1 MCPKINPS
9 SAPRRRFITWRSY
22 HKWVGVVFAL
32 FLLVFCLS
40 GIVLNHRSL
49 FSSCEVNRAWLP
61 SAYQVR
67 AFNQGVIKGTQRIAP
82 NEVVAYGYGGAWLT
96 DTLGRSWRDYN
107 AGLPQGVDRRS
118 IRNLVRT
125 RQGTLWCATNYA
137 LYRHNGRQWLAQP
150 LPSGSERLSDLTLT
164 SDSQSVVVLSRSALY
179 TIQNG
184 KAERHVL
191 KTAKNFKPRD
201 TLFRTVWK
209 LHSGELFG
217 LAGRLVVDAIALV
230 LIVLCLTGI
239 VLFLLPYS
247 IRRFRRRGHLE
258 ACGKQTR
265 HLKWHLKW
273 HNRLGRTTIVLTLL
287 LTLTGTCLRPPFMLL
302 FVFSKTAPVNFTQN
316 PWNDRLRS
324 LRWDGTT
331 SQWLL
336 HTADGFFYVDSQL
349 SQSPTA
355 FPAEKAAPVS
365 PMGLN
370 VFRQEA
376 DGSWLVGSF
385 SGMFRWQPVTGE
397 VVDYFTGQA
406 AQLAFGRAV
415 SAHLVSGYSNDF
427 AHPLVFDYATGLGQN
442 ASLDVQPEVFSHLPL
457 SLWNTALELHVG
469 RCYAPLLGPF
479 SELFVFIWGTLSTLV
494 LVSGYVI
501 RQRRRNQQK
510 SKRKL

>member
-1 MCPKINPS
+1 MCPKTKPS
-9 SAPRRRFITWRSY
+9 TASRRRLFTWRSY

-49 FSSCEVNRAWLP
+49 FSACEVSRSWLP
-61 SAYQVR
+61 SSYQVK
-67 AFNQGVIKGTQRIAP
+67 AFNQGVVRGTQRLAP
-82 NEVVAYGYGGAWLT
+82 NKVLAYGYGGVWLT
-96 DTLGRSWRDYN
+96 DSLGNEWSDYN

-118 IRNLVRT
+118 IRHLVRT
-125 RQGTLWCATNYA
+125 RQGALWCATNYGV
-137 LYRHNGRQWLAQP
+137 YRHNGRQWLAQP
-150 LPSGSERLSDLTLT
+150 LPLGNERLTDLALT
-164 SDSQSVVVLSRSALY
+164 PDSQSVVALSRSALY
-179 TIQNG
+179 TFQGG

-191 KTAKNFKPRD
+191 KAANGFTPRE

-247 IRRFRRRGHLE
+247 IRHFRRRGRPN
-258 ACGKQTR
+258 ACRQQAKQM
-265 HLKWHLKW
+265 KWHLKW
-273 HNRLGRTTIVLTLL
+273 HNRLGRYTIVLTLL

-302 FVFSKTAPVNFTQN
+302 FVFTKTAPVNFTPN

-324 LRWDGTT
+324 LRWDRST

-336 HTADGFFYVDSQL
+336 HTADGFFHVDARF
-349 SQSPTA
+349 SQSPTML
-355 FPAEKAAPVS
+355 PAEKAAPVS

-385 SGMFRWQPVTGE
+385 SGMYQWQPATGQ

-406 AQLAFGRAV
+406 PQLGFGGAV
-415 SAHLVSGYSNDF
+415 SGHLVSGYSTDF
-427 AHPLVFDYATGLGQN
+427 ARPLVFDYATGVGQN
-442 ASLDVQPEVFSHLPL
+442 APLKGQPKLFSRIPL

-469 RCYAPLLGPF
+469 RCYTPFLGPL
-479 SELFVFIWGTLSTLV
+479 SELFVFLWGTLSTLV

-501 RQRRRNQQK
+501 RQRRRKQQK
-510 SKRKL
+510 SNIQL